1 MTIRASIGN
10 GIIATVGYVATKAA
24 ALSSVSTLADG
35 AESATE
41 VSAPTGV
48 YLLQLSDP
56 YVLVGFTVPNWLGLV
71 FFVIALICGTIA
83 GVNQKTPV
91 DDKFKRAYLKPF
103 YSLGFGILVTLF
115 VVPTFY
121 PDITIWSLIVPAA
134 FFAAI
139 GSVVI
144 YYVIAFFISEK
155 LWAVIN
161 TEAHSS
167 APEMIKAIFSYLKGI
182 LMAVIGRSDK

>member
-1 MTIRASIGN
+1 MTIRATIGN
-10 GIIATVGYVATKAA
+10 GLIATGGYVATKAA
-24 ALSSVSTLADG
+24 ALSSADITPPSVVEVVPKSNVYLFQLAD
-35 AESATE
+35 
-41 VSAPTGV
+41 P
-48 YLLQLSDP
+48 YL
-56 YVLVGFTVPNWLGLV
+56 LVGFTVPNWLGIV

-83 GVNQKTPV
+83 GMNQETPV
-91 DDKFKRAYLKPF
+91 DAKFKRAYLKPF

-134 FFAAI
+134 FCSAI

-144 YYVIAFFISEK
+144 YFVIAFFTSER

-161 TEAHSS
+161 TEAHNS
-167 APEMIKAIFSYLKGI
+167 APELFKIAFDWGKNVLKAVFG
-182 LMAVIGRSDK
+182 MSDK

>member
-24 ALSSVSTLADG
+24 ALSSVNTLADG
-35 AESATE
+35 TSATE
-41 VSAPTGV
+41 VAAPTGV

-83 GVNQKTPV
+83 GMNQETPV
-91 DDKFKRAYLKPF
+91 DAKFKRAYLKPF

-115 VVPTFY
+115 VVPHFY

-134 FFAAI
+134 FFTAI

-167 APEMIKAIFSYLKGI
+167 APEMIKAVFGYFKGI
-182 LMAVIGRSDK
+182 LMAVIGRRDK

>member
-1 MTIRASIGN
+1 MTIRAAFGN
-10 GIIATVGYVATKAA
+10 GAIAMSGYFATKAA
-24 ALSSVSTLADG
+24 ALSASDITTPSVVD
-35 AESATE
+35 
-41 VSAPTGV
+41 VVPKNNV
-48 YLLQLSDP
+48 YLLQLADP
-56 YVLVGFTVPNWLGLV
+56 YLLVGFTVPNWLGIV

-121 PDITIWSLIVPAA
+121 PDITIWGLIVPAA

-167 APEMIKAIFSYLKGI
+167 APEMIKAVFNYFKGI
-182 LMAVIGRSDK
+182 LMAAIGRHDK

>member
-1 MTIRASIGN
+1 MTIRAILGN
-10 GIIATVGYVATKAA
+10 AMIATGGYVATKTA
-24 ALSSVSTLADG
+24 ALSAADITTPATSEVLPKTSVYLFQLAD
-35 AESATE
+35 
-41 VSAPTGV
+41 P
-48 YLLQLSDP
+48 YL
-56 YVLVGFTVPNWLGLV
+56 LVGFTVPNWLGIV
-71 FFVIALICGTIA
+71 FFVIALVFGTIA

-103 YSLGFGILVTLF
+103 YSLGFGILITLF
-115 VVPTFY
+115 VVPAFY

-134 FFAAI
+134 FCAAI

-167 APEMIKAIFSYLKGI
+167 APEMIRAVFGYFKGI
-182 LMAVIGRSDK
+182 LMAAIGRNDK

>member
-1 MTIRASIGN
+1 MTIRASLGN
-10 GIIATVGYVATKAA
+10 AVIATGGYFATKAA
-24 ALSSVSTLADG
+24 ALSSVTTGSSTV
-35 AESATE
+35 EP
-41 VSAPTGV
+41 APKASV

-56 YVLVGFTVPNWLGLV
+56 YILVGFTVPNWLGVV

-83 GVNQKTPV
+83 GMNQETPV
-91 DDKFKRAYLKPF
+91 DEKFKRTYLKPF

-115 VVPTFY
+115 VVPAFY

-134 FFAAI
+134 FSSAI

-144 YYVIAFFISEK
+144 YFVIAFFTSAR

-161 TEAHSS
+161 TEAHNS
-167 APEMIKAIFSYLKGI
+167 APEVAKAVLNYLKGI
-182 LMAVIGRSDK
+182 LMAFLGRNDK

>member
-24 ALSSVSTLADG
+24 ALSSVNTLADG

-41 VSAPTGV
+41 VAAPTGV

-83 GVNQKTPV
+83 GMNQETPV
-91 DDKFKRAYLKPF
+91 DAKFKRAYLKPF

-115 VVPTFY
+115 VVPHFY

-134 FFAAI
+134 FFTAI

-144 YYVIAFFISEK
+144 YYVIAFFISER

-167 APEMIKAIFSYLKGI
+167 APEMIKAVFGYFKGI
-182 LMAVIGRSDK
+182 LMAVIGRRDK